1 MERKDSD
8 MGEEGKWISV
18 IPVYK
23 AGLSTLF
30 TTQIIL
36 MNPSENVPFEDVLE
50 KHLSQQNFSI
60 NRNVLNL
67 YRTVAHWLHVATRT
81 FYVTTSNTELNFSL
95 YLNLSLY
102 DCYGHCNSRM

>member
-1 MERKDSD
+1 MEGKDSD

-18 IPVYK
+18 ITVYK

-50 KHLSQQNFSI
+50 KHLSQ
-60 NRNVLNL
+60 
-67 YRTVAHWLHVATRT
+67 
-81 FYVTTSNTELNFSL
+81 
-95 YLNLSLY
+95 
-102 DCYGHCNSRM
+102 